1 MLVVDTC
8 IDEDELAHLRD
19 ALQQT
24 LNLLPEDAL
33 VGLITFGT
41 LVHVHEIGF
50 SDCSKSYVFRGER
63 EYSTAKVQEMLGIAP
78 AMSRTGPASAGNQMA
93 GRQPALGRFLMPV
106 GDCTFALEQILED
119 LQKDPWPCQ
128 PDEVL
133 WEYNTYNPHCLYRYI
148 CCSCTNRD
156 AIPQR
161 VQRCTGTALSVAI
174 GLLESAVPVPKQ
186 GSRLMLFIAGPP
198 TVGSGNIVGRFVF
211 QRHRIAPL
219 RVDPC

>member
-50 SDCSKSYVFRGER
+50 ADCPKSYVFRGEK
-63 EYSTAKVQEMLGIAP
+63 EYTVQKVQEMLGIAP
-78 AMSRTGPASAGNQMA
+78 SRGGLGVPGGANGNMA

-106 GDCTFALEQILED
+106 GECTFALEQILED

-133 WEYNTYNPHCLYRYI
+133 PLDCITHH
-148 CCSCTNRD
+148 SC
-156 AIPQR
+156 
-161 VQRCTGTALSVAI
+161 
-174 GLLESAVPVPKQ
+174 
-186 GSRLMLFIAGPP
+186 
-198 TVGSGNIVGRFVF
+198 
-211 QRHRIAPL
+211 
-219 RVDPC
+219 